1 MQELTLLEII
11 SLVVEA
17 LVLSAW
23 VGTAQVLFSLH
34 LLVEELLDNDAL
46 NNKSKE
52 SMLKMIEG
60 HQGLPISEEE
70 IQNLLI
76 QMTSFE
82 IFRKS
87 ITLS

>member
-60 HQGLPISEEE
+60 HQRLPISEEE
-70 IQNLLI
+70 IKNLLT

-87 ITLS
+87 IILS